1 MKTSA
6 CRDGTFKNQPNK
18 MGTTP
23 QHIHTVPTAVLAMNN
38 LILAK
43 WRISTKLNIRLL
55 ENH

>member
-23 QHIHTVPTAVLAMNN
+23 QHIHTIPIAVLAMNN

-43 WRISTKLNIRLL
+43 WRISLTSDCLRIT
-55 ENH
+55 EE